1 MFGYEE
7 RRIAMVHD
15 QVQSRGVRDVRVL
28 NAMRKVPREDFL
40 PDHLKEFAYEDRPL
54 LIADGQVMAQPY
66 LIAYML
72 EALQLAGIEKVL
84 EIGVGTG
91 YVSALLAELADAV
104 HGIEVSA
111 PVAIKAAANLSKAGY
126 SNVHI
131 LHDDS
136 TEGWIEEAPFNAI
149 LVSSA
154 MAEVSEPLRQQ
165 LAVYG
170 RLVVPIG
177 VNEHAQEIVRVIR
190 ASGVNFEQV
199 PLADV
204 RFVPVLGDLG
214 EHVEDL
220 ASLPANQPR
229 VVRRSSETT
238 DSVSALILQRA
249 TSFASVDEIP
259 LDTLIKRVGDR
270 RIVLIGEASHGTSEF
285 YSARARITQRLIE
298 ERGFDFVA
306 VEADWPDAACI
317 DHHVRHRGIPAAS
330 WENLARFPTW
340 MWRNQE
346 VRSFVDWLHA
356 WNGGRQYNSR
366 AGFYGLDI
374 YSLHH
379 SANAVIDYLEE
390 QDPPLA
396 SIARQRYGCL
406 SPWQADPAAY
416 GQATLSGAYRACEK
430 DVTQML
436 VDLYSRQKDYL
447 QNDGERFF
455 DAEQNA
461 RLVSSAERYYRVMYY
476 GSNASWNLRDAH
488 MYDTLCN
495 LLNHHGPES
504 RAVVWAHNSHV
515 GDASFTEMS
524 IRGEYN
530 LGELVRRHFREQ
542 AYLIGFGTHQ
552 GTVAAASE
560 WGGSMQTME
569 VRPSHPQSHEYQ
581 FHLTNQPGLLL
592 SLADH
597 PDAELHSALSVP
609 RLQRAIGVI
618 YRPDSELF
626 SHYYEARLA
635 SQFDEYIWID
645 TSSAVTPL
653 PAVQDEAM
661 PDTYPFGV

>member
-1 MFGYEE
+1 MSGYEE
-7 RRIAMVHD
+7 RRLAMVHD
-15 QVQSRGVRDVRVL
+15 QIQSRGVRDVRLL
-28 NAMRKVPREDFL
+28 NALRKVPREDFL
-40 PDHLKEFAYEDRPL
+40 PGHLKESAYEDRPL
-54 LIADGQVMAQPY
+54 LVADGQVMAQPY

-72 EALQLAGIEKVL
+72 EALELIGVEKVL

-91 YVSALLAELADAV
+91 YVSALLAELADSV
-104 HGIEVSA
+104 HGIEVLG
-111 PVAIKAAANLSKAGY
+111 PVAIKAAGNLSKAGY

-136 TEGWIEEAPFNAI
+136 TEGWIEQAPFNAI
-149 LVSSA
+149 LVSGA
-154 MAEVSEPLRQQ
+154 MADVPEPLRQQ
-165 LAVYG
+165 LAVDG

-177 VNEHAQEIVRVIR
+177 VNARAQEIVRITRSSQVD
-190 ASGVNFEQV
+190 FEKV
-199 PLADV
+199 PIADV
-204 RFVPVLGDLG
+204 RFVPILG
-214 EHVEDL
+214 EQGEQVE
-220 ASLPANQPR
+220 ASTALPVSRPR
-229 VVRRSSETT
+229 VVRRSPGTA
-238 DSVSALILQRA
+238 DSVSALIMQKA
-249 TSFASVDEIP
+249 TSFGSVDDIP
-259 LDTLIKRVGDR
+259 LDELVKRIADR

-285 YSARARITQRLIE
+285 YEVRARITQRLIE
-298 ERGFDFVA
+298 EQGFDFVA

-317 DHHVRHRGIPAAS
+317 DHYVRHRGVPSTS
-330 WENLARFPTW
+330 WESFARFPTW

-346 VRSFVDWLHA
+346 VLSFVDWLHA
-356 WNGGRQYNSR
+356 WNGAREYSRR

-379 SANAVIDYLEE
+379 SANAVIDYLEG

-416 GQATLSGAYRACEK
+416 GKATLSGAYHACEQ

-495 LLNHHGPES
+495 LLIHHGQDS
-504 RAVVWAHNSHV
+504 RAIVWAHNSHV
-515 GDASFTEMS
+515 GDATFTEMS
-524 IRGEYN
+524 SRGEYN
-530 LGELVRRHFREQ
+530 LGELVRRHFHEQ

-552 GTVAAASE
+552 GIVAAASE
-560 WGGSMQTME
+560 WGGPMQMME
-569 VRPSHPQSHEYQ
+569 VRPSHAQSHEYQ

-592 SLADH
+592 PLAGH
-597 PDAELHSALSVP
+597 HAGELHSALTVP

-618 YRPDSELF
+618 YRPESELF
-626 SHYYEARLA
+626 SHYYEANLA

-653 PAVQDEAM
+653 QAAQDGSM
-661 PDTYPFGV
+661 PDTYLFGV